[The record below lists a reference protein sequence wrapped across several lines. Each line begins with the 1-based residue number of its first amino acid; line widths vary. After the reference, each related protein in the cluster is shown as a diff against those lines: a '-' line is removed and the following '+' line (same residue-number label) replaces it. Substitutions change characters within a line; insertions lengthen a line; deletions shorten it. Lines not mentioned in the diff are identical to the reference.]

1 MWQKQE
7 LQILTGFQVIWITAG
22 RVRSDVMFKWSKKI
36 PNMVLIH
43 IVVGS
48 YYIPVCHY
56 QGFQK
61 ILQETGEDWVY
72 QARACAVLV
81 TAQMQVF
88 FALSAT
94 VFAQVKLKV

>member
-22 RVRSDVMFKWSKKI
+22 RVRSGVMLKWSKEM

-56 QGFQK
+56 QGFLK
-61 ILQETGEDWVY
+61 ILQETGEDLVY
-72 QARACAVLV
+72 QAGACAMLV
-81 TAQMQVF
+81 TAQMQAIFCIVSNSF
-88 FALSAT
+88 CAG
-94 VFAQVKLKV
+94 